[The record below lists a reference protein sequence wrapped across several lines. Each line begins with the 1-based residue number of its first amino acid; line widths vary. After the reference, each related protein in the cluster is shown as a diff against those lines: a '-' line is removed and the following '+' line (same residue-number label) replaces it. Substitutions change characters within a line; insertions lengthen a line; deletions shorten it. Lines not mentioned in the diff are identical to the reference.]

1 MHILFVYSLHSADS
15 ARPVPD
21 WIRAQFGISYI
32 SAVLKAHGHRTRLVV
47 LSTCDSAASNCRRM
61 EAAIAEFGPSLIC
74 FTAIATQYPLILA
87 VARHL
92 RQNHTRAF
100 LLIGGVHATL
110 QPHSVMAGP
119 FDALCLGEGEY
130 ATLELVEALERGG
143 GPRGIRNLWV
153 RTDED
158 RIEKNETRPFL
169 EDLDQLPFPD
179 RDMWKP
185 WIRQPDMREAVILA
199 GRGCPYDCSYCS
211 NHALRRVAAGSYVR
225 MHSPGN
231 ISAEIRHL
239 RADHPKLGSISFGME
254 TTGANKRWLLELCD
268 ELKRLASTMPP
279 IDYEANLRVSAV
291 SADDELFRAMA
302 EANFREIAIGLESG
316 NERLRRQV
324 LRRDYT
330 NEDFLNTAELAHKYN
345 IRVGVY
351 NMIGIPGETHA
362 EHMETVRLNRA
373 AKADVDFTCIFFP
386 YPGTELHKLC
396 REQGLIGRE
405 DDLADAA
412 AERTRSFFDL
422 PGYSRLEV
430 EKDWFWFAYRVHG
443 GTKNLIIALLRSY
456 IVSHPALRSAVRKL
470 RRTATRVVAGARATV
485 GHSAGFFHRA

>member
-1 MHILFVYSLHSADS
+1 MNVLFVYSLHSADS

-21 WIRAQFGISYI
+21 WMRVQYGISYI

-61 EAAIAEFGPSLIC
+61 EAAIAEFDPPLIC
-74 FTAIATQYPLILA
+74 FTAIATQYPLILGA
-87 VARHL
+87 ARHL
-92 RQNHTRAF
+92 RRNHTRAF

-130 ATLELVEALERGG
+130 ATLELVEVLERGG
-143 GPRGIRNLWV
+143 DPRGIRNLWI
-153 RTDED
+153 RTAGDHV
-158 RIEKNETRPFL
+158 EKNEARPFL
-169 EDLDQLPFPD
+169 EDLDQVPFPD

-185 WIRQPDMREAVILA
+185 WIRQPDMQEGVILA
-199 GRGCPYDCSYCS
+199 GRGCPYDCTYCS
-211 NHALRRVAAGSYVR
+211 NHALRRVAAGPYVR
-225 MHSPGN
+225 MRSAGN

-239 RADHPKLGSISFGME
+239 RADHPKLRSISFEVE
-254 TTGANKRWLLELCD
+254 TIAANKWWLLELCH
-268 ELKRLASTMPP
+268 ELKRLTSTMPP
-279 IDYEANLRVSAV
+279 IDYATNLRVSAV
-291 SADDELFRAMA
+291 SADEELFRAMA
-302 EANFREIAIGLESG
+302 EANFREVAIGLESG
-316 NERLRRQV
+316 NERLRKQV
-324 LRRDYT
+324 LRRDYA
-330 NEDFLNTAELAHKYN
+330 NEDFLKAAELAHKYN

-373 AKADVDFTCIFFP
+373 AKADFDFTYIFFP

-396 REQGLIGRE
+396 REQGLIGGE
-405 DDLADAA
+405 DSLADAA
-412 AERTRSFFDL
+412 AERTRPFLDL

-430 EKDWFWFAYRVHG
+430 ERDWIWFAYRVHRG
-443 GTKNLIIALLRSY
+443 KKTLLIALLRSY
-456 IVSHPALRSAVRKL
+456 LVSHPALRSAVRKL
-470 RRTATRVVAGARATV
+470 RRIAARVVASARATV